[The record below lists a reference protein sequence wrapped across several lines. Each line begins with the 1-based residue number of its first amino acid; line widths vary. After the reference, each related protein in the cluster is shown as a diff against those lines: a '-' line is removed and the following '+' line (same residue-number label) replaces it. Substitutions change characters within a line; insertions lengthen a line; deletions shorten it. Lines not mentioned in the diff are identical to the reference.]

1 MDVPASR
8 DVGAA
13 GTLRSMGAGDSVSF
27 DRAAGFYDE
36 TRRTDE
42 AALAAM
48 LEVLAGELAPRGS
61 ALEIGVGTGQIALPL
76 HARGV
81 SLTGIDISEPMMAR
95 LVDKAGGRAPFPL
108 VRGDAS
114 QLPFADRS
122 FGGAYA
128 RWVLHLIP
136 DWRDAV
142 AELGRVVQPGG
153 VVVIEPGSYVGA
165 WRDVWLR
172 FVQEVGEAAMPVG
185 LDMRGAPA
193 ELDEA
198 FAARGMR
205 RRDLP
210 DVRFRSDATLE
221 RFFREA
227 AARTHSWTWR
237 IPDAELGRAVEVVRA
252 WAQDRYGD
260 LMHVPE
266 PSVPLLWRAYDVA

>member
-1 MDVPASR
+1 MD
-8 DVGAA
+8 AA
-13 GTLRSMGAGDSVSF
+13 GSVSF

-36 TRRTDE
+36 TRRSDE
-42 AALAAM
+42 DALSAM
-48 LEVLAGELAPRGS
+48 LEVLESELAPRGR

-81 SLTGIDISEPMMAR
+81 SLTGIDISAQMMAR
-95 LVDKAGGRAPFPL
+95 LAGKAGGRAPFPL
-108 VRGDAS
+108 VRADALR
-114 QLPFADRS
+114 LPFADRS

-136 DWRDAV
+136 GWREAV
-142 AELGRVVQPGG
+142 AELGRVVRPGG
-153 VVVIEPGSYVGA
+153 VVVIEPGGYVGI

-172 FVQEVGEAAMPVG
+172 FVQEVGEAARPVG

-210 DVRFRSDATLE
+210 EVRFPGDATLE
-221 RFFREA
+221 RFFQEV
-227 AARTHSWTWR
+227 AARMHSWTWR
-237 IPDAELGRAVEVVRA
+237 IPEAQLGPAVAAVRA
-252 WAQDRYGD
+252 WAQERYGD
-260 LMHVPE
+260 LLAVPE
-266 PSVPLLWRAYDVA
+266 RSVPLLWRAYDVA